1 MRMHAEHVYERT
13 FDQMAGLHHVRVRMV
28 DGHIEAERLQ
38 QHILV
43 EHQVL
48 RLLLECGR
56 TDFRALGDALRGEQR
71 LDDGLDL
78 ARLFLDFGRQ
88 EQAGRCNA
96 GAMEYLERVEHV
108 EPMHVHDGRVDA

>member
-1 MRMHAEHVYERT
+1 MAR
-13 FDQMAGLHHVRVRMV
+13 FDHVRVRMI

-48 RLLLECGR
+48 RLLLERGGA
-56 TDFRALGDALRGEQR
+56 DLRALGDALGGKQR

-78 ARLFLDFGRQ
+78 ARLLLDFGRQ
-88 EQAGRCNA
+88 KQAGRRNA
-96 GAMEYLERVEHV
+96 GAVKHLERMKHV
-108 EPMHVHDGRVDA
+108 EPVHVHDGRVDA